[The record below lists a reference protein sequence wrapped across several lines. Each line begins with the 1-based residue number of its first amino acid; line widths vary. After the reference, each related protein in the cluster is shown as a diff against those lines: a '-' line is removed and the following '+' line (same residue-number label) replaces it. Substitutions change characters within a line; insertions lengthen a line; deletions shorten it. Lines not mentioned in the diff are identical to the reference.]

1 MTTRIRLRR
10 MGSNKRPFFR
20 VVVADQ
26 RSPRDG
32 RFIENIGKY
41 HPLDDPS
48 VIEIDQERALHWLR
62 VGAQPSNQ
70 VRNLMNKIGIWDEFV
85 KERPSAA
92 LEPGKER
99 PERSKV
105 SKKAKQ
111 KAEAAAAEPIGAPVE
126 EAPAEP
132 QPEPEP
138 EVAEASAAEAVEAV
152 EEAPTDEAPAAEEA
166 PAPEATVVRR
176 GSHRPPRTSP
186 PRTRPLPRKHP
197 PPRNRRRG
205 LVKDLVEFLVQELV
219 DEPDAVSIE
228 ETFDERGPR
237 YRVRVAPEDMGKV
250 IGRGGRTAKAIRTVV
265 RAAAQRQGHGAMVD
279 IED

>member
-48 VIEIDQERALHWLR
+48 VIEIDQDRALHWLR

-92 LEPGKER
+92 LEPAKER
-99 PERSKV
+99 PDKQKI

-111 KAEAAAAEPIGAPVE
+111 KAETPATEPEATPAAAAEVE
-126 EAPAEP
+126 
-132 QPEPEP
+132 PEVVEP
-138 EVAEASAAEAVEAV
+138 EVAEAEAAEAVEAV
-152 EEAPTDEAPAAEEA
+152 GDAPAEETPMAEAATAPADAEEAPAAEPSET
-166 PAPEATVVRR
+166 E
-176 GSHRPPRTSP
+176 
-186 PRTRPLPRKHP
+186 
-197 PPRNRRRG
+197 
-205 LVKDLVEFLVQELV
+205 
-219 DEPDAVSIE
+219 DA
-228 ETFDERGPR
+228 
-237 YRVRVAPEDMGKV
+237 
-250 IGRGGRTAKAIRTVV
+250 
-265 RAAAQRQGHGAMVD
+265 
-279 IED
+279 